1 MLAKDSAASAPGAAP
16 LAGYNSGRPNDDT
29 TPNGFFRPHGGSQSI
44 CRVHRLID
52 QVSGYDTSVLITGE
66 SGTGKELVARNIHEL
81 SSRSDG
87 PFVPVNCGAIP
98 SELIES
104 ELFGHEKGAFTG
116 AITTR
121 KGRFELAEGGT
132 LFLDEIGDMDLGMQ
146 VKLLRVLQERCY
158 ERVGSNYS
166 RNCNVRIVAATHRDL
181 ERRIAAGS
189 FREDLY
195 YRLSVFPIET
205 PALRDRIDDLPE
217 LIRHLASRTAQHG
230 RPLVRLTP
238 AAIQALKHHDWPGN
252 VRELGNL
259 VERLAITR
267 PDAVIDVQHLPAR
280 YRTHEYHCL
289 DEAAVGTAEG
299 DSATALPPGGLDL
312 KNYLASI
319 ETEMIR
325 QALGETDGV
334 VARAARLL
342 QMRRTTLVEKM
353 RKYQMRAGD
362 RACNA

>member
-1 MLAKDSAASAPGAAP
+1 M
-16 LAGYNSGRPNDDT
+16 
-29 TPNGFFRPHGGSQSI
+29 
-44 CRVHRLID
+44 
-52 QVSGYDTSVLITGE
+52 
-66 SGTGKELVARNIHEL
+66 
-81 SSRSDG
+81 
-87 PFVPVNCGAIP
+87 
-98 SELIES
+98 
-104 ELFGHEKGAFTG
+104 
-116 AITTR
+116 
-121 KGRFELAEGGT
+121 
-132 LFLDEIGDMDLGMQ
+132 
-146 VKLLRVLQERCY
+146 
-158 ERVGSNYS
+158 
-166 RNCNVRIVAATHRDL
+166 

-205 PALRDRIDDLPE
+205 PALRDRMDDLPE

-289 DEAAVGTAEG
+289 DEAAAGTAEG